1 MRISKPLFV
10 TIILSSVA
18 SGIALTHM
26 NNVPAF
32 VVIGPGYLV
41 QAWLFEHHLA
51 LGGSA
56 TKPRWS
62 AFRPW
67 CGH

>member
-32 VVIGPGYLV
+32 VRQV
-41 QAWLFEHHLA
+41 LA
-51 LGGSA
+51 TIELNESGGA
-56 TKPRWS
+56 
-62 AFRPW
+62 A
-67 CGH
+67 